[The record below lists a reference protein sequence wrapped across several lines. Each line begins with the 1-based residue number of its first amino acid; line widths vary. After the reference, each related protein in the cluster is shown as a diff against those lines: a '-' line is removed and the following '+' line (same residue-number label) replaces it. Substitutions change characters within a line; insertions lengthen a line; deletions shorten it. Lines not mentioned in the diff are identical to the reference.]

1 MSQLFNVHGVKEVR
15 QTEIHTAKPLVPE
28 PSAAEVEL
36 AIAKLKSHNSPGIDQ
51 ISEDVFRTEVQQF
64 TWRFIN
70 LLLLFGRRRN
80 SLKGGRSSLL

>member
-28 PSAAEVEL
+28 PSAAELEL

>member
-1 MSQLFNVHGVKEVR
+1 MHGVKEVR

-51 ISEDVFRTEVQQF
+51 ISEDVFRTQVQQF